1 MRLLLI
7 LLACFVSN
15 ALADDATDQ
24 EAIRALI
31 SALNDAPRPT
41 GLFSYDSDG
50 SDLLARLL
58 PEKSAVIRSYPQW
71 FQPPFIL
78 PGTFP
83 ATRSQQQNPSILG
96 RSIYFLSPDVAIA
109 DAVWVLRKL
118 GELQTRPLLLI
129 LKRVDSQ
136 WKIVSFRELAPV
148 LLR

>member
-1 MRLLLI
+1 MRPLLI

-15 ALADDATDQ
+15 AQADEAADHQ
-24 EAIRALI
+24 AIRALI

-50 SDLLARLL
+50 SDLLVRLL
-58 PEKSAVIRSYPQW
+58 PEKSAVIRPYHYW
-71 FQPPFIL
+71 YQPPFIL

-96 RSIYFLSPDVAIA
+96 CSIYFPSPDVAVA
-109 DAVWVLRKL
+109 DAVWVLRKA
-118 GELQTRPLLLI
+118 GEPQTRPLLLI

-136 WKIVSFRELAPV
+136 WEIVSFRELAPV
-148 LLR
+148 LVR